1 MLRNIKLIISYDG
14 TNYHGWQKQDEALT
28 VQSMIENAIYNIT
41 GEHADLIA
49 SGRTD
54 ANVHALGQVANFKTD
69 SKILP
74 EKFFVALNTKLSNDI
89 RILKSEEVDLD
100 FNSRFDAKRKTYLY
114 QIYNCTIL
122 SPFYRLYSWHVPY
135 TLDISLMEKALKEL
149 EGEHDFK
156 AFMSSKSSVKS
167 TIRTI
172 YSTDIKKEDDIIKL
186 EITGNGFLYNMVR
199 IIAGTIVEIGN
210 KRRDISCIKEAISLG
225 QRDLLGQTAKPQ
237 GLFLKEV
244 QY

>member
-1 MLRNIKLIISYDG
+1 MLRNIKLTISYDG

-41 GEHADLIA
+41 GEYADLIA

-74 EKFFVALNTKLSNDI
+74 EKFSVALNTKLSNDI

-114 QIYNCTIL
+114 QIYNCAIL

-156 AFMSSKSSVKS
+156 AFMSSKSDVKS

-172 YSTDIKKEDDIIKL
+172 YGTDMKKEDDIIKL

-225 QRDLLGQTAKPQ
+225 QRGLLGQTAKPQ